1 MRSYSSLTKTIAETI
16 AVVLF
21 LTVLILQTA
30 NIFFR
35 YTQVRPP
42 WMWVQ
47 DFTKYSLIWMVFL
60 LWHLADRDQAH
71 FAVDVAVTRSR
82 GRVRKALQLLAHVA
96 AMIFAAVTVWSSV
109 AFIPTT
115 MSYSTQS
122 FSSVPMGVVYMVIP
136 LGLALV
142 FVERLR
148 LFLQVLKD

>member
-1 MRSYSSLTKTIAETI
+1 MRSYSSLTKTIAETF

-21 LTVLILQTA
+21 LAVLILQTL

-47 DFTKYSLIWMVFL
+47 DFTKYSLIWMFFL

-71 FAVDVAVTRSR
+71 FAVDLLVARSH
-82 GRVRKALQLLAHVA
+82 GRQRKRLQLTAHIA
-96 AMIFAAVTVWSSV
+96 AMVFAAMTVWSSI

-115 MSYSTQS
+115 MGYSTQS
-122 FSSVPMGVVYMVIP
+122 FTWLPMGVVYMVIP
-136 LGLALV
+136 LGLSLV

-148 LFLQVLKD
+148 LFLQALKG

>member
-1 MRSYSSLTKTIAETI
+1 MRSYSSLTKTITETI

-21 LTVLILQTA
+21 FAVLLLQTV

-35 YTQVRPP
+35 YTQVQPP

-47 DFTKYSLIWMVFL
+47 DFTKYSLIWLFFL
-60 LWHLADRDQAH
+60 LWHLADRDDAH
-71 FAVDVAVTRSR
+71 FAVDVVVTRSR
-82 GRVRKALQLLAHVA
+82 GRLRKGLQIVAHVA
-96 AMIFAAVTVWSSV
+96 AMLFAAVTVWSSI

-115 MSYSTQS
+115 MGYSTQS

-136 LGLALV
+136 LGLTLV

-148 LFLQVLKD
+148 LFLQALKS